1 MFTLGIIIASDKG
14 SKGLRIDESGILIKE
29 IMENNGYKVE
39 KYIILPD
46 RQDLLEEEL
55 IHMSDNLKV
64 DLILT
69 SGAVSYTH
77 LK

>member
-46 RQDLLEEEL
+46 RQDLLEE
-55 IHMSDNLKV
+55 NLF
-64 DLILT
+64 I
-69 SGAVSYTH
+69 
-77 LK
+77 